1 MNFIAAIGRVFPAF
15 LAGTG
20 RSRMFAAIAVSPR
33 VRPPFYPRLIRWQG
47 ADDNLPPSGKVHT
60 SWVDTIG
67 PLAEPALLKE
77 KTP

>member
-33 VRPPFYPRLIRWQG
+33 VRPPFYPRLIRRR
-47 ADDNLPPSGKVHT
+47 V
-60 SWVDTIG
+60 VDTIG